1 MILEKS
7 SWEEVSR
14 IQLSYKI
21 IKKDYVSLLKD
32 DPSLIDTKIN
42 YDVQVYD
49 DLEQEQEKETMT
61 EKTNDLDLLRDEIRE
76 SLLLELKEQRESI
89 INEAKKEAEMIRLEA
104 KKVGYKEGHDKGIKQ
119 GFEQGFNEGNTR
131 GIEKGYSE
139 GVESAQKEV
148 DEIKRN
154 AIKMLEN
161 AQEEISEFVEANQQ
175 RIIRLAAQMAESI
188 VHTTIDTSSENI
200 LQLIKPIVQ
209 QLKKVES
216 IIITCNPNNYDYLK
230 KSIYSIEKKYE
241 DIKFIILEDE
251 SLEKNG
257 CKIENE
263 NQIIDLQ
270 IKKQL
275 ENIVEKLSNLE

>member
-1 MILEKS
+1 M
-7 SWEEVSR
+7 SR